1 MTKEKRPESE
11 KYKDYDSPRT
21 HRGQQLEN
29 PPKGY
34 EEGFSNLIWNLRAYG
49 FPITMESVIY
59 VREYLE
65 NQDITPEEADYQTV
79 AQSISQNYDIEF
91 ETNNHY
97 GTKQLRFFDFS

>member
-1 MTKEKRPESE
+1 MIKENARESG
-11 KYKDYDSPRT
+11 KSKDLDSEHT

-49 FPITMESVIY
+49 FPITMESVMF

-79 AQSISQNYDIEF
+79 AQSIAQNYDIEF
-91 ETNNHY
+91 QTNNDY